1 MRKALAI
8 CLFLESLCISPTALA
23 QAEDW
28 RFEESVTGRSYQVIE
43 AAAAELVRNGLD
55 ILRYRIIV
63 TRNETSWFVTFV
75 DADVPDEV
83 RQRVRGSPG
92 AIASFAVEL
101 KRDNLQIVH
110 SHFVR

>member
-1 MRKALAI
+1 MRKALTAY
-8 CLFLESLCISPTALA
+8 LFLESLCIGPTALA

-28 RFEESVTGRSYQVIE
+28 RFEESITGRSYQVVE
-43 AAAAELVRNGLD
+43 AAAAELARNGLD
-55 ILRYRIIV
+55 ISRYRIIV
-63 TRNETSWFVTFV
+63 TRSETSWFVTFV

-101 KRDNLQIVH
+101 KRDDLHIMN